1 MNKSKIIKKI
11 VGEKLKDYGFLFLK
25 ADGLSQTFIKEA
37 HGFRRYYN
45 PETDVVKQYIIIWQ
59 HRFTN
64 AVTIH
69 FKTDVSNKLVGKK
82 LEVLRELNPDG
93 SDWFKYSDDEE
104 YEKVLTQLAEIIIKY
119 GLDFLYQMSIEE
131 EITPTKAMADEL
143 YKNHRELDERF
154 ISKYKVNPVPQSL
167 SDVEEWFRKLGQ
179 MIIAATEKPYE
190 EVKELLVE
198 MAAFIG
204 ERNCEI
210 LGEKWFFEEE
220 LKTPR
225 TQGENHQGF
234 CFLPLR
240 EVVIHYRDYKEDK
253 KTARTE
259 LWFWNEIDELKKAF
273 QKSL

>member
-1 MNKSKIIKKI
+1 MNRTQIIKKI
-11 VGEKLKDYGFLFLK
+11 VGEQLKDYGFRFLK
-25 ADGLSQTFIKEA
+25 AENTCRIFIREA
-37 HGFRRYYN
+37 HGYKRYYD
-45 PETDVVKQYIIIWQ
+45 PETDVVKQRIILQQ
-59 HRFTN
+59 HRFDN
-64 AVTIH
+64 AITVR
-69 FKTDVSNKLVGKK
+69 FRTDASNKLVGTE
-82 LEVLRELNPDG
+82 LEALRWLNPKRRE
-93 SDWFKYSDDEE
+93 WFEYSDDEE
-104 YEKVLTQLAEIIIKY
+104 YEKVLAQLAEIIIEY
-119 GLDFLYQMSIEE
+119 GLDFLHQMSIEE
-131 EITPTKAMADEL
+131 EVTPTKAMADEL

-167 SDVEEWFRKLGQ
+167 SDIEEWFRQLRQ

>member
-1 MNKSKIIKKI
+1 MNKTQIIKKI
-11 VGEKLKDYGFLFLK
+11 VGEKLKDYGFTFFK
-25 ADGLSQTFIKEA
+25 TDGPCRIFIREA
-37 HGFRRYYN
+37 QGFKRYYT
-45 PETDVVKQYIIIWQ
+45 PETDAVKQYIIIQQ
-59 HRFTN
+59 HRFAN
-64 AVTIH
+64 AVTAR
-69 FKTDVSNKLVGKK
+69 FETDVSNKLVGTE
-82 LEVLRELNPDG
+82 LEILSELNLNG
-93 SDWFKYSDDEE
+93 SEWFEYSDEEE
-104 YEKVLTQLAEIIIKY
+104 YEKVLAQLAEIIIKY
-119 GLDFLYQMSIEE
+119 GLDFLCQMSIED

-154 ISKYKVNPVPQSL
+154 IRKYKMNPVPQSL
-167 SDVEEWFRKLGQ
+167 SDIEEWFRQLGQ

-198 MAAFIG
+198 VAAFIG

-220 LKTPR
+220 LKTPY

-273 QKSL
+273 QKNR